1 MKKVIQ
7 KALEY
12 DGPVE
17 RYKQSGLT
25 IIYLSQELKEDKNIV
40 YPDNVAHSFFSPVT
54 DDFIIEKEKENNIG
68 LPNIYKEFLKE
79 CNGFSLESGYLNLYG
94 LPLGLWKG
102 FSQKEKAFFGSDV
115 FIVNKLFAPKKIT
128 NRYFVIGKDFASNN
142 WLGIKENKIYV
153 INKYG
158 KQLDEI
164 DFINKC
170 LKSVEEFNCNA
181 QETIT
186 NIKNLNK
193 H

>member
-7 KALEY
+7 KSLEY

-25 IIYLSQELKEDKNIV
+25 IIYMSQELKEDKNIV

-54 DDFIIEKEKENNIG
+54 DAFIVEKEKENNIE
-68 LPNIYKEFLKE
+68 LPNIYKEFLKG
-79 CNGFSLESGYLNLYG
+79 CNGFSLESGYLNFYG

-102 FSQKEKAFFGSDV
+102 FSQKEKAFFGNDV
-115 FIVNKLFAPKKIT
+115 FRVNKSYAPKKIT
-128 NRYFVIGKDFASNN
+128 NRYFVIGKDFANNN
-142 WLGIKENKIYV
+142 WLGIKENRIFV

-164 DFINKC
+164 DFINEC
-170 LKSVEEFNCNA
+170 LKSIEEFNCNA
-181 QETIT
+181 QENIAY
-186 NIKNLNK
+186 IKNLYK